1 MAKRT
6 KRPLA
11 AAILATV
18 AAAAAVAAS
27 VGSAAPKAS
36 GPIKI
41 GISLSLSGDFSDPGK
56 AVKRGYDLW
65 ASYVNAHGGI
75 LGRKVQLLVKDDAS
89 SPDQV
94 VTNYRNLITRD
105 HVDLVFGPFSSLL
118 SGPAG
123 TVANRYHYAFLEP
136 AGGGPKVFALHLPNL
151 FFVQPAPVVRC
162 GDPFVAYIRSLPPS
176 KRPKTAAYPSLDDP
190 FASPIADAMRA
201 KFQALGVKTVYNAIY
216 PAETTDLT
224 PIVEK
229 VISKKPDMIAA
240 GTQSEDA
247 YAQVKALIQAK
258 YNPKFLFFAN
268 GANSPTEFPDKVG
281 RQNVNGIFSCS
292 DWTPTVKTN
301 GNKLFVAQYLKR
313 YGGSPFD
320 IDNNSSEAWAV
331 GQLLQL
337 VVAKTHTIDNQTI
350 IRTLHKGSWPTIEGN
365 LSWDADGAPN
375 GSDLL
380 VEWVKGRLLPVYPK
394 QFALAKPF
402 VPKPR
407 WGG

>member
-6 KRPLA
+6 KRLFA
-11 AAILATV
+11 ATLSPAIAS
-18 AAAAAVAAS
+18 AVVVSAAS
-27 VGSAAPKAS
+27 TRPTTQAAQ

-65 ASYVNAHGGI
+65 AAYVNAHGGL
-75 LGRKVQLLVKDDAS
+75 LGRQVRLKIVNDAS
-89 SPDQV
+89 DPSQAV
-94 VTNYRNLITRD
+94 SNYQKLITGD

-118 SGPAG
+118 TGPAA

-162 GDPFVAYIRSLPPS
+162 GDPFVAYIKSLPKA

-247 YAQVKALIQAK
+247 YAQVKALIQAR
-258 YNPKFLFFAN
+258 YNPKLLFFAN
-268 GANSPTEFPDKVG
+268 GANSPTEFP
-281 RQNVNGIFSCS
+281 
-292 DWTPTVKTN
+292 
-301 GNKLFVAQYLKR
+301 
-313 YGGSPFD
+313 
-320 IDNNSSEAWAV
+320 
-331 GQLLQL
+331 
-337 VVAKTHTIDNQTI
+337 
-350 IRTLHKGSWPTIEGN
+350 
-365 LSWDADGAPN
+365 
-375 GSDLL
+375 
-380 VEWVKGRLLPVYPK
+380 
-394 QFALAKPF
+394 
-402 VPKPR
+402 
-407 WGG
+407 

>member
-6 KRPLA
+6 KGLLLA
-11 AAILATV
+11 LVATAV
-18 AAAAAVAAS
+18 VSAAVA
-27 VGSAAPKAS
+27 SAASTRSDSARQ

-56 AVKRGYDLW
+56 AVKKGYELW
-65 ASYVNAHGGI
+65 VDYVNAHGGI
-75 LGRKVQLLVKDDAS
+75 LGRKVQLKIVNDAS

-94 VTNYRNLITRD
+94 VTNYQNLITRD
-105 HVDLVFGPFSSLL
+105 KVDLVFGPFSSLL
-118 SGPAG
+118 TGPAA

-162 GDPFVAYIRSLPPS
+162 GDPFVAYLKTLPKA
-176 KRPKTAAYPSLDDP
+176 KRPTTASYASLDDP
-190 FASPIADAMRA
+190 FASPIADAMRSHLQSA
-201 KFQALGVKTVYNAIY
+201 GVKTVYHTIY

-224 PIVEK
+224 P
-229 VISKKPDMIAA
+229 VIAKAIAKKPDLIVG
-240 GTQSEDA
+240 GTQSVDA
-247 YAQVKALIQAK
+247 YGQVKALIQAG
-258 YNPKFLFFAN
+258 YNPKFLFLSN

-281 RQNVNGIFSCS
+281 AKNVNGIFSCS
-292 DWTPTVKTN
+292 DWTPTVPTN

-313 YGGSPFD
+313 YGGSKFS

-337 VVAKTHTIDNQTI
+337 AVKKTGSIDNQTLI
-350 IRTLHKGSWPTIEGN
+350 KTLHKGTWKTIEGD
-365 LSWDADGAPN
+365 LAWDAYGQPN

-380 VEWVKGRLLPVYPK
+380 VEWVGGRLLPVFPK
-394 QFALAKPF
+394 EFALAKPF
-402 VPKPR
+402 TPKPA
-407 WGG
+407 WGK